1 MSPVSPKPW
10 SSTTADPEMNGRTI
24 IRRDR
29 LRAEVARKR
38 LDLRCR
44 WPREGERPKDTD
56 QNKDRMADDL

>member
-1 MSPVSPKPW
+1 
-10 SSTTADPEMNGRTI
+10 MNGRTI